1 MARGTSSRR
10 LAQAAFEVAIARE
23 GLEAWE
29 KDLLTVKSVLSN
41 ADVVGF
47 MDSPQVPLEVKV
59 AGLKTL
65 LGGVSPRVRNFVSVL
80 VARNHVRRIDSVIR
94 EFATLADGR
103 RGIARA
109 TVSTAVPLDDQRRS
123 MVTSALGNLT
133 GKKVVLTERVD
144 ASLLGGIVA
153 RVGDR
158 LIDGSSRT
166 RLHDL
171 RSALAERPV

>member
-1 MARGTSSRR
+1 MARATSSRR
-10 LAQAAFEVAIARE
+10 LAQAAFEVAVARE
-23 GLEAWE
+23 GLDAWE
-29 KDLLTVKSVLSN
+29 KDLATVRSVLSN
-41 ADVVGF
+41 ADVIGF
-47 MDSPQVPLEVKV
+47 MGSPQVPLEVKV

-80 VARNHVRRIDSVIR
+80 VARKQVRRIDSVVR
-94 EFATLADGR
+94 EFETLADGK

-109 TVSTAVPLDDQRRS
+109 TVSTAVPLDDLRRS
-123 MVTSALGNLT
+123 MVVTALGSMT
-133 GKKVVLTERVD
+133 GKKVVLTERID
-144 ASLLGGIVA
+144 PSLLGGIVA

-166 RLHDL
+166 RLRDL